1 MNQLTNTELK
11 FLNYLSQGLNPTVN
25 LGDKIKEIIDSIG
38 GTAGNT
44 TADANWRRVALGN
57 TY

>member
-25 LGDKIKEIIDSIG
+25 LGDKIEAIYG
-38 GTAGNT
+38 
-44 TADANWRRVALGN
+44 
-57 TY
+57 